1 MQYRPETKELISAI
15 QDFLMKD
22 LLPKLEGDD
31 LLSYKTLVS
40 WNMLGVIARET
51 ESSEF
56 ERDRYNILDLNLKI
70 SKLETDLDEIQFSR
84 LSRKEKYNLLLDWN
98 KEFAKEIRRQS
109 QNNSGLDLKPGSTV
123 WNFAKNQLKETLSV
137 SNPRFQT

>member
-56 ERDRYNILDLNLKI
+56 EGDLNRILELNLKI
-70 SKLETDLDEIQFSR
+70 SKLETDFDKIKFSN
-84 LSRKEKYNLLLDWN
+84 LSRKEKYDLLLDWN
-98 KEFAKEIRRQS
+98 QEFAKEIRNQS
-109 QNNSGLDLKPGSTV
+109 KNNPGFEVKPGSKV
-123 WNFAKNQLKETLSV
+123 WDFAKNQLKETLSV